1 MKPLLQI
8 CGLLSVICL
17 AGCSGGA
24 KPGAGANARTA
35 TAANVKI
42 PVPVTT
48 ANKVIKD
55 EKDLTG
61 YWVGALRAD
70 SVPDTADY
78 EDASIWDSATKINIS
93 IDEINGSQ
101 VQGHSINAGEF
112 RPFAGTVQ
120 RAGNNYRFSVKEPGD
135 KLHDGVF
142 NFSIRTG
149 DSVLSG
155 TWRADHDTEPVV
167 LYFDLTK
174 KFFRYDPN
182 MNLDQATYV
191 NTKKTKD
198 VKIKIDDTSEYTTTK
213 YSMATGDYAK
223 LNASA
228 KLLTTEQVA
237 NLKAA
242 DLLLLRNYIFA
253 RHGYAFKK
261 PAIQSFF
268 DQQDWYIPVSTN
280 VMAELTPVEKQNIT
294 LIKRYEKNAKENY
307 DSFGR

>member
-1 MKPLLQI
+1 MKPVLQFFCLIFLACLLG
-8 CGLLSVICL
+8 CGHARHA
-17 AGCSGGA
+17 AGGDA
-24 KPGAGANARTA
+24 NPAPGANG
-35 TAANVKI
+35 KI

-48 ANKVIKD
+48 ANKIIKD

-61 YWVGALRAD
+61 YWVGAIRTD

-78 EDASIWDSATKINIS
+78 EGASVWDNATKINIS
-93 IDEINGSQ
+93 IDAINGGQ
-101 VQGHSINAGEF
+101 VKGHSINAGKF
-112 RPFAGTVQ
+112 RPFAGTVEHT
-120 RAGNNYRFSVKEPGD
+120 GNTWRFSVKEPGND
-135 KLHDGVF
+135 LYDGVF

-155 TWRADHDTEPVV
+155 TWRADHDIEPV
-167 LYFDLTK
+167 LCYFDLTK
-174 KFFRYDPN
+174 RFFKYDPN
-182 MNLDQATYV
+182 LNLDQATYV
-191 NTKKTKD
+191 NTKKTKN
-198 VKIKIDDTSEYTTTK
+198 VKVKVDDTTEYTTIK
-213 YSMATGDYAK
+213 YAMATGDYAN

-228 KLLTTEQVA
+228 KLLTTDQVA

-268 DQQDWYIPVSTN
+268 DQQDWYIPISTN
-280 VMAELTPVEKQNIT
+280 VMAELTPIEKQNIT
-294 LIKRYEKNAKENY
+294 LIKRYEKNAKEHY